1 MMSRIYSNAAGVLVW
16 LGDTSTKPIPRG
28 RDKLLPSRFADSI
41 AAEIKQLFQDEYF
54 TRLWIV
60 QEILLSP
67 NRRVQWRGKGC
78 IDWEVLPQLTDEKQR
93 NLLYSRLSFNTP
105 CLLVHAPAPERKA
118 LSVNIF
124 KYCVNKCEDPRDKV
138 YGFIGPVDGKQDIE
152 VDYRKSVHEVYLDVV
167 KAFRETFLVPG
178 FAQWQQFW
186 PSKARNWYTV
196 LWRLAS
202 QMGFPKH
209 QTKGLFPMLE
219 KLWKVGKY
227 SRLSVP
233 HISALGFEEARTAS
247 AAEFSTEVETSL
259 RDRWWYEC
267 EDKRRYFDCGAPVEP
282 LRPRV
287 KAVLQSIPSLIH
299 TLGSK

>member
-1 MMSRIYSNAAGVLVW
+1 MMSRIYSNAAGVLIW

-41 AAEIKQLFQDEYF
+41 AAEIKQLFQGEYS

-78 IDWEVLPQLTDEKQR
+78 IDWEVLRHLTDEKQR
-93 NLLYSRLSFNTP
+93 NLLYSRLPFNTS

-138 YGFIGPVDGKQDIE
+138 YGFMGLVDGKQDIE

-186 PSKARNWYTV
+186 PSRARNWDTV

-202 QMGFPKH
+202 QMGFQSIRQRACFQCWKNCGKSANIHGCRFLILVRWASKKQERRVQQNCQQRLRHLCEIDGGTNVRTRGAILIVEH
-209 QTKGLFPMLE
+209 QWNRYDPAL
-219 KLWKVGKY
+219 
-227 SRLSVP
+227 RLSCSPCQV
-233 HISALGFEEARTAS
+233 
-247 AAEFSTEVETSL
+247 
-259 RDRWWYEC
+259 
-267 EDKRRYFDCGAPVEP
+267 
-282 LRPRV
+282 
-287 KAVLQSIPSLIH
+287 
-299 TLGSK
+299 